1 MHKEDMYSNISRVKS
16 RIAAAAS
23 RSGRNPDEITLIG
36 VSKYHPIEA
45 LYMAVDCGITILG
58 ENRVQ
63 EMEAKKTSWQEDE
76 VVWHMLG
83 HLQRNK
89 IRKAL
94 ELFDCIQ
101 SVDNWELAA
110 AVERIL
116 SGKIDDGA
124 GRESPY
130 PVFVEVNTSGEAS
143 KHGLRPEDAFGL
155 VGRIKSDCPHIRI
168 EGLMTIGPL
177 SENERDI
184 RSSFSMLRSMAEKA
198 RQEFDLSLKHLSMG
212 MSGDFEIAIEE
223 GSTLVRI
230 GTDIFGARAP
240 MSGKSN
246 WGGRNERSFDFA

>member
-45 LYMAVDCGITILG
+45 LYMAVDCGVTILG

-63 EMEAKKTSWQEDE
+63 EMEAKKASWQGGEI
-76 VVWHMLG
+76 VWHMLG

-89 IRKAL
+89 ARKAL

-110 AVERIL
+110 ALERIL
-116 SGKIDDGA
+116 SEKLDA
-124 GRESPY
+124 GTALESPY
-130 PVFVEVNTSGEAS
+130 PVFIEVNTSGEAS
-143 KHGLRPEDAFGL
+143 KQGVRPEEAFGL
-155 VGRIKSDCPHIRI
+155 IDRMKNDCPHIRI

-177 SENERDI
+177 SENERDV
-184 RSSFSMLRSMAEKA
+184 RSSFSMLRSMAEEA
-198 RQEFDLSLKHLSMG
+198 RRTFDLPLENLSMG

-240 MSGKSN
+240 LSGKSN
-246 WGGRNERSFDFA
+246 WGGTE